1 MTAFESALKFT
12 LKHEG
17 GYRNDPNDTG
27 GETNFGISDRR
38 DGVVDGKADLNGDR
52 VPDVAIKDLTQEQA
66 AIVYN
71 REYWTPCK
79 CEQLHP
85 AVAMIVFDTA
95 VNAGNHQAA
104 KLLQRALKL
113 NEDGQIGP
121 RTIAAA
127 NADPKRTVLNMA
139 TERTLHNASL
149 KSWPHFGRGW
159 TRRVIDLTFVAVSLT

>member
-1 MTAFESALKFT
+1 MTAFESALTFT

-17 GYRNDPNDTG
+17 GYVNNPNDTG

-38 DGVVDGKADLNGDR
+38 DGIVDGKADLNGDR

-85 AVAMIVFDTA
+85 AVALIVFDTA
-95 VNAGNHQAA
+95 VNAGNNQAA

-113 NEDGQIGP
+113 TEDGQIGP

-159 TRRVIDLTFVAVSLT
+159 TRRVLDLTFVAVSLT